1 VLWGRRGL
9 LFHTL
14 KRNDLLLFSRRL
26 FPLAFVLGDKG
37 GNKSVF
43 YVERHKHG
51 IGFYGQANKKKSLRL
66 TLGCE
71 ELAEINI
78 HFMKKGGGRIFSYR
92 SIRVAFLS

>member
-1 VLWGRRGL
+1 M

-43 YVERHKHG
+43 DVERHKHG
-51 IGFYGQANKKKSLRL
+51 IGFYGQSNRKKLLRF
-66 TLGCE
+66 TLGYE

-78 HFMKKGGGRIFSYR
+78 PFMKRGEGRMFSSC
-92 SIRVAFLS
+92 SIWVAFLS

>member
-1 VLWGRRGL
+1 M

-51 IGFYGQANKKKSLRL
+51 IGFYGQTNKKKSLRF

-78 HFMKKGGGRIFSYR
+78 PFMKKGGGRMFSYG
-92 SIRVAFLS
+92 SIWVAFLS

>member
-1 VLWGRRGL
+1 M

-51 IGFYGQANKKKSLRL
+51 IGFYGQTNKKKSLRF

-78 HFMKKGGGRIFSYR
+78 PFMRKGEGRMFPHR
-92 SIRVAFLS
+92 SVWVAFLS